1 MAGYEHVQRLH
12 DSPPEPEFALRGHL
26 AAISCVRFVA
36 AGDQQLV
43 ASGDTSGVAK
53 LWSLSAR
60 RPVASWSA
68 SDQGVLETHEHAGG
82 ESLLTQHRDG
92 RIRLWDLDRL
102 GGGAKPED
110 ALARTL
116 FTDSYFFTRCAVA
129 AGAGKG
135 RDIPNFSL
143 GRFPPVSA
151 DFWTSEPEFAL
162 RGHLAMIS
170 RSVNVF
176 FPERARAERS
186 R

>member
-110 ALARTL
+110 ALSRTL

-129 AGAGKG
+129 TGAGKG
-135 RDIPNFSL
+135 RDIPNFKGPFST
-143 GRFPPVSA
+143 RF
-151 DFWTSEPEFAL
+151 
-162 RGHLAMIS
+162 G
-170 RSVNVF
+170 
-176 FPERARAERS
+176 
-186 R
+186 